1 MRPAPAACAL
11 AAILALVVPAP
22 VAAQEAPW
30 TVRYGKFVALA
41 LAGFGVWHA
50 QDHHEKADD
59 AYDALDER
67 CRQEPTACIIGP
79 GGYDDPESERL
90 YQTALRED
98 DRARNWLIGAEVSLI
113 GAVALF
119 IFEIT
124 RPDGAERDDIP
135 FEPMVNPR
143 AGQVGARLRVF

>member
-1 MRPAPAACAL
+1 MRHAPTACAF
-11 AAILALVVPAP
+11 AAILALVPSAP

-67 CRQEPTACIIGP
+67 CRQEPTTCIIGP
-79 GGYDDPESERL
+79 GGYDDHESERL
-90 YQTALRED
+90 YQAALRED

-119 IFEIT
+119 IYEIT
-124 RPDGAERDDIP
+124 RPDGPERDDIP
-135 FEPMVNPR
+135 FEPLVNPR
-143 AGQVGARLRVF
+143 TGQVGARFRVF

>member
-11 AAILALVVPAP
+11 ALALAVTTAVPA
-22 VAAQEAPW
+22 AAQQAPW

-67 CRQEPTACIIGP
+67 CRQEPTACTIGP
-79 GGYDDPESERL
+79 GGYLDPESERL

-119 IFEIT
+119 LYEVT
-124 RPDGAERDDIP
+124 RPDGPERDDIP
-135 FEPMVNPR
+135 FEPLVDPR
-143 AGQVGARLRVF
+143 AGQVGARFRVF